1 MKEIVVARK
10 EQINNIKC
18 LIAEVGTKSIEI
30 CKEVYNLFK
39 DCTREESIELT
50 EYFSNEL
57 NLSRPSI
64 TQMKKAGEN
73 YFLYPMLDNM
83 SHTKIVEIYPINET
97 DITLDDLVLYS
108 CGTND
113 IEMFKSLSQKEIR
126 KNVKEILKVEDVED
140 VEDVTKEEKMSFF
153 KYLIETYDIEKSD
166 SDTLKYYMGV

>member
-1 MKEIVVARK
+1 
-10 EQINNIKC
+10 
-18 LIAEVGTKSIEI
+18 
-30 CKEVYNLFK
+30 
-39 DCTREESIELT
+39 
-50 EYFSNEL
+50 
-57 NLSRPSI
+57 
-64 TQMKKAGEN
+64 MKKAGEN

-126 KNVKEILKVEDVED
+126 KNVKEILNVEDVEEVED
-140 VEDVTKEEKMSFF
+140 VEDVTKEEKMLFF